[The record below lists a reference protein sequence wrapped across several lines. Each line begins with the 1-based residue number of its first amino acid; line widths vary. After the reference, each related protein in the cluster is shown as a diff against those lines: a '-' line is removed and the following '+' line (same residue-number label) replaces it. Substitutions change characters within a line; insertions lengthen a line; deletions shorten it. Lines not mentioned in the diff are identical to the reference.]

1 MMPVWCSHGGEEV
14 GNWGLFSEK
23 WNQEKTLGHEVWS
36 LTWIGNRN
44 WDTGYPSVEN
54 GHIKAWK
61 QKVCYSLFRRGACPG
76 IPELEVGFQHRGAI
90 LVYPPWGDVQG
101 PQGWCTCCPQLL
113 VSPSLKV
120 NFSVDGNAASLLL
133 GRPTPE
139 NIWERCPPEVGRS
152 GCIGV
157 IPEDLGNLGKE
168 ITCWSSRRGS
178 EALLFVHWMSVS
190 LCPSGLRQ
198 SRYTHESISCSLFAQ
213 NASLTSFFYLVIFS
227 FILSG

>member
-14 GNWGLFSEK
+14 GNWGLFLEK

-61 QKVCYSLFRRGACPG
+61 QKVCYSLFRRGACRG
-76 IPELEVGFQHRGAI
+76 IPELEVGSQHRGAI
-90 LVYPPWGDVQG
+90 LVYPPFDVQG

-152 GCIGV
+152 WQ
-157 IPEDLGNLGKE
+157 LGKDE

-178 EALLFVHWMSVS
+178 EVLLFVPLMSVS
-190 LCPSGLRQ
+190 LCPNGLRQ
-198 SRYTHESISCSLFAQ
+198 SRHTHQSISCSLLAQ
-213 NASLTSFFYLVIFS
+213 NASLTSFFYLFIFS